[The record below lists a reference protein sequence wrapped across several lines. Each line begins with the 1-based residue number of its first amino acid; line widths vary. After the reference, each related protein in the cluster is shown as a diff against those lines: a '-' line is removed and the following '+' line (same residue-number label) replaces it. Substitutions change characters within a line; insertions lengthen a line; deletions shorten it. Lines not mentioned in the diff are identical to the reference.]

1 MVRKVLLVTSLS
13 ALASV
18 ASLMAADAAL
28 KSGLQPGDKT
38 SPFDVQDITGPNKGK
53 KLCYV

>member
-18 ASLMAADAAL
+18 AGLMAADTAL
-28 KSGLQPGDKT
+28 KSGLQPGDNT
-38 SPFDVQDITGPNKGK
+38 PAFDVQDITGPNKGK